1 MPGAAEWT
9 LLAPRSA
16 SAPGDFPLPPMPA
29 TLKEKVRAWWHGMPF
44 FWQAQMIGWSLF
56 ALVDLVNRQLTYH
69 SFPIALAI
77 TVMVCPVL
85 VLLSTGLRAVY
96 SRTIPDARL
105 NAASLA
111 IIIAMSTGSAVV
123 VVGVVAGI
131 RQISGW
137 TIPLWRPF
145 EEIAV
150 PLIHYSFVLS
160 GWSIGYFWVRAEL
173 QRQLEHQ
180 RAMAAEAEALRAEI
194 QHLRLQLDPHFLF
207 NALNG
212 VAEEIPEHPHAALAM
227 MRDLTDYLR
236 HSLAGIDT
244 PVVPV
249 HAEVASLAAYLR
261 IQEARFGKKLRTHL
275 HVDPAA
281 STRPIANFL
290 LQPLVENAVKHGAR
304 GGHLEVGV
312 NIALAAHALKV
323 VIVNTGTLDGT
334 TGRRRGRGIGLKNV
348 RRRLDVHY
356 PKRHTFTLSEA
367 GGERPHESRVV
378 ATLVLEG
385 EPCSGS

>member
-1 MPGAAEWT
+1 MQ
-9 LLAPRSA
+9 AP
-16 SAPGDFPLPPMPA
+16 
-29 TLKEKVRAWWHGMPF
+29 LKEKVRAWWHGLPL
-44 FWQAQMIGWSLF
+44 FWQAQIIGWGLF
-56 ALVDLVNRQLTYH
+56 AVVDLVNRQLTYH

-96 SRTIPDARL
+96 ARTIPGTRL
-105 NAASLA
+105 STASLA
-111 IIIAMSTGSAVV
+111 IIVAFSTASAVV
-123 VVGVVAGI
+123 VVSVVAGI
-131 RQISGW
+131 RQVSGW
-137 TIPLWRPF
+137 SIPLWHPF
-145 EEIAV
+145 DEVAV

-160 GWSIGYFWVRAEL
+160 GWSICYFWMRAEL
-173 QRQLEHQ
+173 DRRADHQ
-180 RAMAAEAEALRAEI
+180 RTMVAEAEALRAEI
-194 QHLRLQLDPHFLF
+194 QQLRMQLDPHFLF

-275 HVDPAA
+275 HTDHAA
-281 STRPIANFL
+281 SMRPIANFL

-304 GGHLEVGV
+304 GGHLEVGI
-312 NIALAAHALKV
+312 NIALVANALKV
-323 VIVNTGTLDGT
+323 VIVNTGTLDGA

-356 PKRHTFTLSEA
+356 PGRHTFTLSEA
-367 GGERPHESRVV
+367 GGDAEHPSESRVV